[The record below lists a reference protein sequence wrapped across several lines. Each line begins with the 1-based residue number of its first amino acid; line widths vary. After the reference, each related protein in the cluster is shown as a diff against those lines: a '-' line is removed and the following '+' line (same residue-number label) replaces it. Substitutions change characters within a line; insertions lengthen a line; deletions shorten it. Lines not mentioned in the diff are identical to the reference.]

1 MAKMFIGGE
10 LVDAASGDTYDVI
23 NPATGEVVDSVAKGN
38 EEDTRRAIDSAT
50 EAFHEW
56 ADTAAE
62 SRAHLIQKGVELV
75 KAEIDDLSVT
85 LTKEQG
91 KPVSESKREI
101 EHFLHGMLFNAGLA
115 SKVRGSYVPLP
126 NNSMY
131 GMVLKQPVGVCGAIV
146 PWNFPTTLM
155 GTKIGPAMAAGCTS
169 IVKPASTTPLT
180 TVRIVELFNQ
190 AGLPK
195 GVLNVV
201 TGPGSVVGEELLQ
214 NPKVRRI
221 AFTGESGT
229 GKHIMEVAG
238 GNMKR
243 VTLELGGS
251 DPMIVCEDA
260 FMKGALT
267 GAAVGRFYNCGQAC
281 LAVKRLFVFEK
292 VYDEFVDGLVG
303 KAGRLVP
310 GNGLKEKV
318 RMGPMH
324 TAAQREE
331 VESQIQDAIDR
342 GGKVLVGG
350 TRPEGEEYD
359 RGNYLTPAI
368 IVDAPL
374 DSRIATEE
382 VFGPALPVF
391 KVGDLDE
398 AIEKANSSAFGLGA
412 SIWTSDLTRARR
424 GAERLQAGNVWINSL
439 HIGYDEMPFGGVKD
453 SGIGREHGTEALEHY
468 LEPKGVVVATL

>member
-1 MAKMFIGGE
+1 MAKIFIGGE
-10 LVDAASGDTYDVI
+10 SVDAASGDTYDVI

-50 EAFHEW
+50 EAFPAW
-56 ADTAAE
+56 AETAAE

-75 KAEIDDLSVT
+75 KADIDDLSVT

-201 TGPGSVVGEELLQ
+201 TGPG
-214 NPKVRRI
+214 
-221 AFTGESGT
+221 
-229 GKHIMEVAG
+229 
-238 GNMKR
+238 
-243 VTLELGGS
+243 
-251 DPMIVCEDA
+251 
-260 FMKGALT
+260 
-267 GAAVGRFYNCGQAC
+267 
-281 LAVKRLFVFEK
+281 
-292 VYDEFVDGLVG
+292 
-303 KAGRLVP
+303 
-310 GNGLKEKV
+310 
-318 RMGPMH
+318 
-324 TAAQREE
+324 
-331 VESQIQDAIDR
+331 
-342 GGKVLVGG
+342 
-350 TRPEGEEYD
+350 
-359 RGNYLTPAI
+359 
-368 IVDAPL
+368 
-374 DSRIATEE
+374 
-382 VFGPALPVF
+382 
-391 KVGDLDE
+391 
-398 AIEKANSSAFGLGA
+398 
-412 SIWTSDLTRARR
+412 
-424 GAERLQAGNVWINSL
+424 
-439 HIGYDEMPFGGVKD
+439 
-453 SGIGREHGTEALEHY
+453 
-468 LEPKGVVVATL
+468 